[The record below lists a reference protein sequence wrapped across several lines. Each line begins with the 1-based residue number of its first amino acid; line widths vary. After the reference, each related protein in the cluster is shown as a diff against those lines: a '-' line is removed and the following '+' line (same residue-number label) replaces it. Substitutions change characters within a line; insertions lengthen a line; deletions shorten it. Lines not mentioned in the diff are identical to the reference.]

1 MKVTVT
7 ESVRVCALLAV
18 IAAVMLLPRFAFAVD
33 PIADAELKTMVVQ
46 AKESYDQITTEL
58 DKAQT
63 QIDKLQNIYGDVQ
76 GVNNA
81 LHGDY
86 HIAGLFNGEGDLRN
100 RLLNAP
106 GTYADGLRYMKS
118 GVDSQYQSLEG
129 TYNDAHPYLSEAEY
143 RKMVPDGEG
152 YKEYQHA
159 YQQNRTMNVQAQHAY
174 NMVGKDEKKNY
185 QLSNTKT
192 PNLKASVDLNNR
204 LLVENNNIKLK
215 LIRLEAL
222 KLQQQA
228 GVNGEALNET
238 AALAKSEGH

>member
-1 MKVTVT
+1 MKATCMET
-7 ESVRVCALLAV
+7 LRHCLLLTLIG
-18 IAAVMLLPRFAFAVD
+18 IAILLPSVIFAVD
-33 PIADAELKTMVVQ
+33 PVADAELKALVVQ
-46 AKESYDQITTEL
+46 AKNSYDELTSEL

-76 GVNNA
+76 GVNDA

-86 HIAGLFNGEGDLRN
+86 HIAGIFNSEGDLKD

-118 GVDSQYQSLEG
+118 GVDSQYQSLES

-152 YKEYQHA
+152 YKEYQRA
-159 YQQNRTMNVQAQHAY
+159 YQQNRMMNVQAQATY
-174 NMVGKDEKKNY
+174 NKVAKDEEKNY
-185 QLSNTKT
+185 KLSNIKT

-204 LLVENNNIKLK
+204 LLVENNNLKLK

-222 KLQQQA
+222 KLQQEA
-228 GVNGEALNET
+228 GINGEALNET
-238 AALAKSEGH
+238 ATLAKSEGH